1 MQSMTEHSGTS
12 HWWRWHK
19 DYADPD
25 SALSRRLATVVVR
38 IKEAVDA
45 CQMGPITLISACA
58 GQGRDVIVALD
69 GHKRR
74 EDVRGLLVEL
84 DPANAAAASAGVR
97 AAGLSDITVLETDAG
112 RTDSYIGYVPAD
124 VVLLCGIFGN
134 IPAADIRRTIEHASS
149 LSAAGATVIWTRH
162 RQPPDLTYA
171 IRNWWT
177 ESGFQEIAFDSPPDE
192 SFAVGVQRYAGTPAA
207 FQPGVRLFTFT

>member
-1 MQSMTEHSGTS
+1 MTEPSGTS
-12 HWWRWHK
+12 HWWRWHE

-38 IKEAVDA
+38 TKEAVEA
-45 CQMGPITLISACA
+45 CQPGPITLISACA
-58 GQGRDVIVALD
+58 GQGRDAIAALD

-84 DPANAAAASAGVR
+84 DPANAAMASAGVR
-97 AAGLSDITVLETDAG
+97 AVGLSDVAVLEADAG

-124 VVLLCGIFGN
+124 VVLLCGVFGN
-134 IPAADIRRTIEHASS
+134 IPDADIRRTIEHTSS

-171 IRNWWT
+171 IRGWWS

-192 SFAVGVQRYAGTPAA
+192 SFAVGVQRFAGTSAA
-207 FQPGVRLFTFT
+207 FLPGVRLFTFA